1 MRLTP
6 EGLPC
11 INHEYM
17 IVSKEELPPAYSIR
31 ALIAKACAFYGAL
44 IRLGAVI
51 RSLRYIRMDVVLCTL
66 RSNLRHLLYLYE

>member
-51 RSLRYIRMDVVLCTL
+51 RSLR
-66 RSNLRHLLYLYE
+66 